1 MGCISS
7 KLIIARSISYN
18 EERNQRSKRTKAN
31 SIPLFEDLIISS
43 TGSDQYLAALVCT
56 ANKLSNNLHSKS
68 LSSNTASKLAVEPES
83 SEVID
88 ENLEHSTILEAKQF
102 ESVQKNRS
110 KSCHFPEHIVYS
122 LSQESSSCS
131 EDKDELRCK
140 SDLGSRSFHTVEEYD
155 DIVNKIWLTKSQVVQ
170 QSDYN
175 DDGNEDGSAIK
186 MDLQVSEFYYLF

>member
-7 KLIIARSISYN
+7 KLIIARSISYH

-31 SIPLFEDLIISS
+31 SIPLFEDFIIS

-68 LSSNTASKLAVEPES
+68 LSSNSASKLAIETES

-110 KSCHFPEHIVYS
+110 KSWHFPEHIVYS